1 MKENGKF
8 NKKYLFIFSKL
19 NKFFF
24 FPFLMPILSAISN
37 FLLDIIEDNNI
48 DKVKN
53 LEFLSSLFVALTLI
67 EGGLSYFIFL
77 YVIKPDDT
85 TKTNNKKSNASLE
98 LIYNDGLKTNNKK
111 KFGILL
117 LMSTI
122 FAISISFNHIF
133 HNYIT
138 INNRLFIVVFINI
151 ISKFILKTKI
161 FFHQLFS
168 IMLSLI
174 GLTIASIPKL
184 LDIPINIEHLFVNL
198 YEIFDCI
205 AYSLFL
211 VLIKYLTVN
220 YYISPY
226 LCLLYIGIFTTII
239 LIIIFMIYSAI
250 FQNGL
255 SSLKD
260 AFDYSK
266 VEDKSSFYTFSIIA
280 FILFGSVQVLTFL
293 IIFYFSPILY
303 MVSEMIKSSLLWI
316 LFLIKDP
323 DTYVNIILSSIGNI
337 ILLFSA
343 LVYNEI
349 IICNFWELNIN
360 TKKSMEEREK
370 EENKL
375 LGNIQNNDSI
385 DDGADSAR
393 NEVDE
398 DDDF

>member
-1 MKENGKF
+1 
-8 NKKYLFIFSKL
+8 
-19 NKFFF
+19 
-24 FPFLMPILSAISN
+24 MPILSAIAN
-37 FLLDIIEDNNI
+37 FILDNIEDNNI
-48 DKVKN
+48 NNIKN
-53 LEFLSSLFVALTLI
+53 LDFLSSLFVSFSLI
-67 EGGLSYFIFL
+67 EGGCSYFIFL
-77 YVIKPDDT
+77 CVIKPDDN
-85 TKTNNKKSNASLE
+85 TKTNNKKSNASLK
-98 LIYNDGLKTNNKK
+98 LIYNDGLKINNKK
-111 KFGILL
+111 KFGILF

-122 FAISISFNHIF
+122 FAISIFFNHIF
-133 HNYIT
+133 YEYIT
-138 INNRLFIVVFINI
+138 INNRLFIIVFISI

-174 GLTIASIPKL
+174 GLSIANIPTL
-184 LDIPINIEHLFVNL
+184 LNIPINIEHLFVNL
-198 YEIFDCI
+198 YMIFDCLG
-205 AYSLFL
+205 YSLFL

-239 LIIIFMIYSAI
+239 LVIIFMIYSAI
-250 FQNGL
+250 FQGGL
-255 SSLKD
+255 SYLKD

-266 VEDKSSFYTFSIIA
+266 VEDKSSFYAYSIIF

-303 MVSEMIKSSLLWI
+303 MVSEIMKSSLLWI
-316 LFLIKDP
+316 MYLIKDS
-323 DTYVNIILSSIGNI
+323 DNFVNIILRSIGNI

-360 TKKSMEEREK
+360 TKKFMEEREK

-375 LGNIQNNDSI
+375 LNNIQNNDNI
-385 DDGADSAR
+385 NNILDDGR
-393 NEVDE
+393 NEEDE
-398 DDDF
+398 DDDI